1 MFYQCGCT
9 VEDFVALIANMLL
22 TDLILCRMGDV
33 VQFQSIISLE
43 ADPASLTQIFPLLTV
58 DSLHVAVDVLHP
70 LRLVLAQLAL
80 QVDRVHCFCSF

>member
-1 MFYQCGCT
+1 MFRQCGCT

-22 TDLILCRMGDV
+22 TDLILGRMGDV

-58 DSLHVAVDVLHP
+58 DGLHVAVDVLHP